1 MTVAALVVATTLV
14 VVTTTT
20 SLCETKR
27 LAEGWRFYRIQG
39 FGRRWKRS
47 QMVAPMA
54 GLTKEAIGRWP
65 MVASASGN
73 DSPSLV
79 CAKHEKLKV
88 VTSLRLGARKTNGAS
103 VHGRAREENG
113 FKSVR

>member
-1 MTVAALVVATTLV
+1 MTVATLVVATTLV
-14 VVTTTT
+14 VVTTT
-20 SLCETKR
+20 SLCETKCS
-27 LAEGWRFYRIQG
+27 AEGWRFYRIQG
-39 FGRRWKRS
+39 FSRRWERS

-65 MVASASGN
+65 TVARASGN